1 MKAKPITPY
10 ARLLA
15 DVRKFAVAVKY
26 AARKT
31 MWVYPKQRLGEG
43 WDLLALYERAK
54 AADQLGYD
62 VHVVP
67 TDDGLRVEYR
77 KRADVP
83 WDWA

>member
-1 MKAKPITPY
+1 MKKKPITPY

-15 DVRKFAVAVKY
+15 DVRKFAFTVKY

-31 MWVYPKQRLGEG
+31 MWVYPKNRLIEG
-43 WDLLALYERAK
+43 WHLADLYAMAK
-54 AADQLGYD
+54 TADQLGYD
-62 VHVVP
+62 VLVVP
-67 TDDGLRVEYR
+67 AEDGLRVEYR

>member
-15 DVRKFAVAVKY
+15 DVRKFASAIKY
-26 AARKT
+26 ATRKT
-31 MWVYPKQRLGEG
+31 MWVYPKGTLGGG
-43 WDLLALYERAK
+43 WNLTDLYERAK

-67 TDDGLRVEYR
+67 VEDGLRVEYR

-83 WDWA
+83 LDWA

>member
-1 MKAKPITPY
+1 MKKKPITPY

-15 DVRKFAVAVKY
+15 DVRKFAIAVKY

-31 MWVYPKQRLGEG
+31 MWVYPKNRLNEG
-43 WDLLALYERAK
+43 WNLADLYERAK
-54 AADQLGYD
+54 AANQLGYD
-62 VHVVP
+62 VLVIP
-67 TDDGLRVEYR
+67 AEDGLRVEYR

>member
-1 MKAKPITPY
+1 MKKKPITPY

-15 DVRKFAVAVKY
+15 DVRKFASTVKY

-31 MWVYPKQRLGEG
+31 MWVYPKNKLSGG
-43 WDLLALYERAK
+43 WNLADLYERAK

-67 TDDGLRVEYR
+67 AEDGLRVEYR